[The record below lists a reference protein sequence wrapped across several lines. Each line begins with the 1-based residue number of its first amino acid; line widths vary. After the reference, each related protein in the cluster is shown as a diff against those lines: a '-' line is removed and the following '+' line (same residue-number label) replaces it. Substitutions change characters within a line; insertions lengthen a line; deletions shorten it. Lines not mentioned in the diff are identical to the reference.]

1 MISTGLSTSSFRWVQ
16 WVCVWTRDKKGKRRS
31 EGGVLYLCTMPMSAS
46 CASLTGRPSTSRA
59 PPLYGE
65 APQTHCICSV
75 WPRKSVQ
82 FSTIC
87 WACTYAPQKGHRQL
101 CLTRKNS
108 NDTVRNY
115 HDCCHHQHHLMRPD
129 PLNVYAKPGMEMASG
144 QWGYC
149 CISWFHW
156 WCRSADRPKEAETR
170 PEQDVW
176 CLVHCKRRFS
186 HSSDRQSGTIALF
199 TELAYL

>member
-1 MISTGLSTSSFRWVQ
+1 M
-16 WVCVWTRDKKGKRRS
+16 
-31 EGGVLYLCTMPMSAS
+31 LYLYTVPMSAS

-59 PPLYGE
+59 LPLYGE

-75 WPRKSVQ
+75 WPRQSVQ

-108 NDTVRNY
+108 NDTVRNH

-129 PLNVYAKPGMEMASG
+129 PLNACAKPGMEMASG
-144 QWGYC
+144 QSVIRLSVLTRVVLAPCCRYPQCGVVLTNALLVSAYIIANCNC
-149 CISWFHW
+149 CIDYHHHRNLKSQTYIRGEMFATLI
-156 WCRSADRPKEAETR
+156 CS
-170 PEQDVW
+170 QVVQL
-176 CLVHCKRRFS
+176 CV
-186 HSSDRQSGTIALF
+186 
-199 TELAYL
+199 